1 LENEDVQVNSIKEI
15 ENILTKEAKQRSI
28 VPQIDKQVQE
38 LLAEVSE
45 YRTGSGVAAN
55 LSHTERA
62 NALNTLFA
70 EKVIALFTD
79 INERAV
85 DCEADVQL
93 YYWQALEYQNRN
105 NKADLIR

>member
-1 LENEDVQVNSIKEI
+1 MESRES
-15 ENILTKEAKQRSI
+15 NISFVVFR
-28 VPQIDKQVQE
+28 E

-105 NKADLIR
+105 NKADLIRQKYEQITREYNAQNKQFQEKH